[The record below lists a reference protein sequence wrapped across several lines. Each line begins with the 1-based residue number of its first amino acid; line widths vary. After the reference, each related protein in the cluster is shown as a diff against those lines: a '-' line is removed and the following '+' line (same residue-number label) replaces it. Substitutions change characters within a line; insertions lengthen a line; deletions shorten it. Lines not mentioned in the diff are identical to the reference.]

1 MKKFFYVALVVLAG
15 AVQAQEMRCGNRLIE
30 GDQIQPMTT
39 DEVEDACGEPN
50 EITGDE
56 WFYHEQ
62 GKVLVFNGNNELE
75 TVRDRHTVD
84 DAED

>member
-1 MKKFFYVALVVLAG
+1 MKKLFCVALFVLAG
-15 AVQAQEMRCGNRLIE
+15 AVQAQEMRCGNGLIE
-30 GDQIQPMTT
+30 GDQMQPMTT
-39 DEVEDACGEPN
+39 DEVEEVCGEPN
-50 EITGDE
+50 EIIGYE

-75 TVRDRHTVD
+75 TIRDRHTVE